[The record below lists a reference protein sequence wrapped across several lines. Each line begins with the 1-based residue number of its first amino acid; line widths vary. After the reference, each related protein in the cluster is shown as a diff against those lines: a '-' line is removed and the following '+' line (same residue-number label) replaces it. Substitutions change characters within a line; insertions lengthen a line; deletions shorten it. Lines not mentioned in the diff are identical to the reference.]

1 MHSLQESL
9 LRQELGDYFSLR
21 LQVYLQVGPSGA
33 CLAQPLI
40 QVDAWGGWGSSRC
53 FLPGLWVLPTTQGLN
68 MLFQSCGQTGRLCV
82 IAELMKG
89 ILSRM

>member
-1 MHSLQESL
+1 MKQKTSLPHSGVHSLQESL

-53 FLPGLWVLPTTQGLN
+53 FLPGLWVLPTTQGRTCS
-68 MLFQSCGQTGRLCV
+68 FSPVVRLDV
-82 IAELMKG
+82 FV
-89 ILSRM
+89 